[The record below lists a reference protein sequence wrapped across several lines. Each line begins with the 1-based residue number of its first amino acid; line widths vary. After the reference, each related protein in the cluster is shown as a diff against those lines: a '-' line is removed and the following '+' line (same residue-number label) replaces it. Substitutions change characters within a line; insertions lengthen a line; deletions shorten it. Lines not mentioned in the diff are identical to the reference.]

1 MRDLMLNAALDYRHR
16 GWSVI
21 PMLMAKKKPAI
32 RWKPFQSFGPA
43 ETTISRWFGSESSY
57 GIAVIFGEVSGGL
70 VSRDFDEMAAYESW
84 RNNHP
89 ELAAS
94 LPTVATTRGRH
105 VYCRGRKDHVHEIRS
120 KLGKPDGVGAITFT
134 DGELRAGVGCYS
146 VVPPSQHPSGATYRW
161 VNPPDEF
168 PFVNL
173 EESGLI
179 VIANDTEEDR
189 GQQRTTEDMERGRK
203 GGNKIPW
210 NSEIEAAILETLPT
224 KKGTRNKAVFS
235 LARTLKAIPSLTDA
249 PVNVLRPYVEYW
261 HQKALPVIGTK
272 EFEESWI
279 DFLQGWPKVKFSKGC
294 EPMALAL
301 ERTRTTKLPEEAGRY
316 GPEQLRLLVSLCREL
331 QRASGEFPFF
341 LSCRKAES
349 LLGVCFKTANR
360 WLFLLVKEKVLEL
373 VSRGNMS
380 TRKASR
386 YRYTGSW

>member
-1 MRDLMLNAALDYRHR
+1 MSDLMLNAALGYRRR

-21 PMLMAKKKPAI
+21 PMHLAKKKPAI
-32 RWKPFQSFGPA
+32 RWKPFQSFCPA
-43 ETTISRWFGSESSY
+43 ETTIDQWFGSESSY

-94 LPTVATTRGRH
+94 LPTVATARGRH
-105 VYCRGRKDHVHEIRS
+105 VYCRGHKDHVREIRS

-179 VIANDTEEDR
+179 VTTHDTEEDR
-189 GQQRTTEDMERGRK
+189 GKQRQTEDIGGRRGDET
-203 GGNKIPW
+203 PW
-210 NSEIEAAILETLPT
+210 NPEIQRAILETLPT

-235 LARTLKAIPSLTDA
+235 LARTLKAIPLLTDA
-249 PVNVLRPYVEYW
+249 SWKVLRPYVEYW
-261 HQKALPVIGTK
+261 HQQALPVIETK
-272 EFEESWI
+272 PFEETWI
-279 DFLQGWPKVKFSKGC
+279 DFLKAWPKVKFPKGS

-301 ERTRTTKLPEEAGRY
+301 EWARIAELPEEAYRY
-316 GPEQLRLLVSLCREL
+316 EQEPLRQLVSLCREL
-331 QRASGEFPFF
+331 QRVSGEFPFF
-341 LSCRKAES
+341 LSCRTVERF
-349 LLGVCFKTANR
+349 LGVGFKTANR
-360 WLFLLVKEKVLEL
+360 WLFLLVEEGVLEI
-373 VSRGNMS
+373 V
-380 TRKASR
+380 RKGSMVGRRASR
-386 YRYTGSW
+386 YRYVGKL